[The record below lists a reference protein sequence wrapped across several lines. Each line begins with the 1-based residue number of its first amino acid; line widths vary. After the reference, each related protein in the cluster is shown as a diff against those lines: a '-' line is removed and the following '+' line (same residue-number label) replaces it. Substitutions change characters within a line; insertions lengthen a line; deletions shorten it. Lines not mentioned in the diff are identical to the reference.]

1 MQGPVVATTKWYVTI
16 CSILERHDFLD
27 TFVPNSKKSWFLCE
41 NENPTIVWLELLRL
55 FFYRKLQKYRIIMI
69 GVVPIAIFH
78 LYIGFNDLLDD
89 NL

>member
-1 MQGPVVATTKWYVTI
+1 LI
-16 CSILERHDFLD
+16 FLYWI
-27 TFVPNSKKSWFLCE
+27 VKKLVLCE
-41 NENPTIVWLELLRL
+41 SENPAIIWLELLRL
-55 FFYRKLQKYRIIMI
+55 FLYRKLQNYSIIMI